1 MSKKFSDSLQF
12 ASLIAHQL
20 KAPISSAI
28 FMLETLLGEMAGPL
42 APKQRELLEKIN
54 ARCQDYMETARRLM
68 DIARAL
74 DQPETLVAGRIDL
87 AAIAHKARL
96 RYVEQAFHR
105 RIELAVQIDAGDVNV
120 RGHESALTEALEAL
134 IHNALK
140 YTPDQGRILIT
151 VFRLNQD
158 KTIQMSVEDSGIGI
172 PQKDWERVFEPFY
185 RTLEAQH
192 STRPGSGLGLAFVKA
207 IVEAVGGTISVDRSP
222 LGGACFL
229 MTFPVSESEISLSQ
243 GESDM
248 TKPMKVIIIGGVAA
262 GPKVAS
268 KVFRLMP
275 NADITILDQGQV
287 LSYAGCGLPYYIS
300 GVVRNQSQLISS
312 PLGESRDP
320 IFSHNLKNIH
330 VLNQTEALE
339 IDRTHKRIRI
349 RQRYQDQDTWLDY
362 NKLALATGA
371 KPIVPDIEGIH
382 LPNIFSLHGVSD
394 AEGIRAALEKGKA
407 HDVIILGGGLIGI
420 EITEALV
427 RKGCRVTIIESRQQ
441 ILRVLDWEMARLVE
455 KHLESQGV
463 KVLTNTHVQAFQGE
477 DKVRSVRTDQ
487 GILPADMVVMAVGVQ
502 PNITLAE
509 KAGLKIGTTG
519 AIAVNEY
526 LQTSDP
532 DIYAAG
538 DCIES
543 VDFITGKA
551 SYVPLGSNANR
562 QGRIAAVNICGGT
575 DTFPGVLR
583 SIACK
588 VLDYTIARSGLTET
602 EARWEGL
609 EVISALVPGP
619 DKEPFVPSARLIFLK
634 VIVDRP
640 TRRLLGAQ
648 AIGPGNADKRID
660 LAAVAIYNRMTVDQL
675 ANMDLCYAPQYSLVM
690 DNIITA
696 ANVARNKLDGQM
708 VGISPMELYQ
718 KMQDGDHPVLLD
730 VRTPL
735 EFEQRHLP
743 NSTHI
748 PLGALREKMYELP
761 TDKEIVTLCNYSL
774 RGYEAQL
781 ILKAAGFQ
789 NVRVLDGGL
798 EMWPYGES

>member
-1 MSKKFSDSLQF
+1 MDKKLSNSPQYV
-12 ASLIAHQL
+12 SLIAHQL
-20 KAPISSAI
+20 KAPISSAM
-28 FMLETLLGEMAGPL
+28 FMLQTLLGEMAGPL
-42 APKQRELLEKIN
+42 APKQRELLEKVN
-54 ARCQDYMETARRLM
+54 ARCQDYMDTARRLM

-74 DQPETLVAGRIDL
+74 DQPETLAAERVELAG
-87 AAIAHKARL
+87 IAHKARL
-96 RYVEQAFHR
+96 RYAEQAFQR
-105 RIELAVQIDAGDVNV
+105 RIDLSVRIDTDNRTI

-140 YTPDQGRILIT
+140 YTPDHGRIQIS
-151 VFRLNQD
+151 VSQPNQNQ
-158 KTIQMSVEDSGIGI
+158 TMQMAVEDSGIGI
-172 PQKDWERVFEPFY
+172 PQKDWEKVFEPFY
-185 RTLEAQH
+185 RTVEARH

-207 IVEAVGGTISVDRSP
+207 IVEAVGGTISVDRSA
-222 LGGACFL
+222 LGGARFL
-229 MTFPVSESEISLSQ
+229 MTFPVLQNDPGSSQ
-243 GESDM
+243 EDSDTM
-248 TKPMKVIIIGGVAA
+248 PSMKVVILGGSAA

-320 IFSHNLKNIH
+320 IFAHNRKNIH
-330 VLNQTEALE
+330 VLHQTEALE
-339 IDRTHKRIRI
+339 IDGSNRRIRI
-349 RQRYQDQDTWLDY
+349 RPQYQDRDTWLNYD
-362 NKLALATGA
+362 KLVLATGA
-371 KPIVPDIEGIH
+371 QPIIPDLPRIH
-382 LPNIFSLHGVSD
+382 LANIFSLHGVSD
-394 AEGIRAALEKGKA
+394 AEGIRAALERGKA

-441 ILRVLDWEMARLVE
+441 ILRILDWEMARLVE
-455 KHLESQGV
+455 NHLESQGV
-463 KVLTNTHVQAFQGE
+463 KVLTNTRVKEFQGE
-477 DKVRSVRTDQ
+477 EKVRSVLTDK
-487 GILPADMVVMAVGVQ
+487 GVLPADMVVMAVGVQ
-502 PNITLAE
+502 PNISLAQ

-519 AIAVNEY
+519 AIHVNEY
-526 LQTSDP
+526 LQTSNP

-543 VDFITGKA
+543 VDFLTGKP

-575 DTFPGVLR
+575 DAFPGVLR
-583 SIACK
+583 SMACK

-602 EARWEGL
+602 EAQREGFD
-609 EVISALVPGP
+609 VISALVPGP
-619 DKEPFVPSARLIFLK
+619 DKEPFVPGAKLIFVK

-660 LAAVAIYNRMTVDQL
+660 LAAVAIHNRMTIDQL

-690 DNIITA
+690 DNVITA
-696 ANVARNKLDGQM
+696 ANIARNKLDGQM
-708 VGISPMELYQ
+708 VGISPMELYE
-718 KMQDGDHPVLLD
+718 KMRNGDKLLLLD

-735 EFEQRHLP
+735 EFEQSHLP

-748 PLGALREKMYELP
+748 PLGALCEKIYELP
-761 TDKEIVTLCNYSL
+761 HDKEIVALCNYSL

-781 ILKAAGFQ
+781 ILRAAGFQ